1 MHQSSTPLIDCP
13 SPAAQKLEALR
24 QLFPQAVEVD
34 DRGLIRV
41 NPAAIQ
47 MALDPGNP
55 AGVRVEEDGYEL
67 RWVGKREAYHQ
78 AFVPTTKI
86 LSAAHCQSKDWD
98 NTGNLLIKGDN
109 LDALKL
115 LRQSYFGKVKLIY
128 IDPPYNTQS
137 DQFIYRDDF
146 SAKQTEVLTSLGYS
160 ADKIDYIKNIYG
172 ARTHSGWLSFMY
184 PRLLL
189 ARDLLREDGVIFM
202 SIDDNE
208 QAQLKLLCDEVFGQE
223 NFVAELPT
231 IMNLKGN
238 NDEFGFAGAHEFT
251 LCYVKQKERATLGE
265 FILDEEESEVWE
277 SDDFGPYKRGA
288 NLKATGANAP
298 REKRPNLYF
307 PLYITDEGFCNISRK
322 GPLDVEIY
330 PITNGK
336 QMSWRWS
343 IEKFSLEP
351 YNIICI
357 PDGES
362 YSIYKKQRP
371 ALGELPSKKP
381 KTIFYKPQYSSGNG
395 TNEIH
400 SLLGGKYFPNPKP
413 LQLIRDFLQ
422 IGASGA
428 DGPDI
433 ALDFFAG
440 SGTTAEA
447 VMRLNAEDG
456 GQRQFI
462 LVQIPQPIDP
472 VKQKEAHTFITQTL
486 DRPEATIFEITA
498 ERIRRAGAKLQ
509 AEQAAKRQAQ
519 GELLADDT
527 PPLDT
532 GFRVFEL
539 VDDPLGLV
547 HGQALKDAN
556 QAQVQRLQQHM
567 ATPQT
572 ADMQRV
578 LSNLLLAEGLP
589 LTERIQTLVPEH
601 LFVAHD
607 VALLLQALSL
617 DVLQQN
623 LQALQAAGAPLHYL
637 TVYAPWIQDDNLLL
651 GLDTLMDK
659 LGLGREKLRLLG

>member
-34 DRGLIRV
+34 DRGRIRV

-78 AFVPTTKI
+78 AFVPTNKI

-160 ADKIDYIKNIYG
+160 ADNIDYIQNIYG

-189 ARDLLREDGVIFM
+189 ARDLLREDGVIFI

-223 NFVAELPT
+223 NFAANVLWQKKYAVSNDDPGIGVMHDHLLIYQKTEKFQRNLLIRADWQKARYTNPDNDPRGPWAADNYASNKSKTERPT
-231 IMNLKGN
+231 LWYPIRHPITGDSVWPDEHAVWRYAPETHAQMESEGRLYWGKNNSYRKPRLKRYLNEVQQGVVPSTWWTFDDCGH
-238 NDEFGFAGAHEFT
+238 NDEA
-251 LCYVKQKERATLGE
+251 QKET
-265 FILDEEESEVWE
+265 
-277 SDDFGPYKRGA
+277 
-288 NLKATGANAP
+288 
-298 REKRPNLYF
+298 
-307 PLYITDEGFCNISRK
+307 
-322 GPLDVEIY
+322 
-330 PITNGK
+330 
-336 QMSWRWS
+336 
-343 IEKFSLEP
+343 
-351 YNIICI
+351 
-357 PDGES
+357 
-362 YSIYKKQRP
+362 
-371 ALGELPSKKP
+371 GELLERK
-381 KTIFYKPQYSSGNG
+381 IFS
-395 TNEIH
+395 T
-400 SLLGGKYFPNPKP
+400 PKP
-413 LQLIRDFLQ
+413 VRLINRIISL
-422 IGASGA
+422 GSGSN
-428 DGPDI
+428 DI
-433 ALDFFAG
+433 TLDFFAG

-456 GQRQFI
+456 GNRQFI
-462 LVQIPQPIDP
+462 LVQVPQPIDP
-472 VKQKEAHTFITQTL
+472 AKQKEAHSFITQTL
-486 DRPEATIFEITA
+486 GRPESTIFEITA

-527 PPLDT
+527 APLDT

-539 VDDPLGLV
+539 VDDPLGLI
-547 HGQALKDAN
+547 HGQALKDAT
-556 QAQVQRLQQHM
+556 QAQVQRLQQRM

-617 DVLQQN
+617 DALQQH
-623 LQALQAAGAPLHYL
+623 LQALQADGAPLHYL

-651 GLDTLMDK
+651 GLDTLVDK
-659 LGLGREKLRLLG
+659 LGLGREKLRLRG

>member
-1 MHQSSTPLIDCP
+1 MTKPFFSTP

-34 DRGLIRV
+34 DKGGVRV

-47 MALDPGNP
+47 MALDPANP

-78 AFVPTTKI
+78 AFVPTHKI
-86 LSAAHCQSKDWD
+86 VSAAHSQSKDWD

-115 LRQSYFGKVKLIY
+115 LRQSYFGQVKLIY

-146 SAKQTEVLTSLGYS
+146 SVKQTEVLTSLGYS
-160 ADKIDYIKNIYG
+160 AENIDYIQNIYG

-189 ARDLLREDGVIFM
+189 ARDLLREDGVIFI

-208 QAQLKLLCDEVFGQE
+208 QAQLKLLCDEVFGAD
-223 NFVAELPT
+223 NFVAKISRESIKGGSKSSHFRNVTDFVICYGKEISNFETGGIELDGIT
-231 IMNLKGN
+231 LNLV
-238 NDEFGFAGAHEFT
+238 DEFGPYAKGRELNKWGAGSQRQDAPGMFFPISGPNGEDVYPIRNDGSEGRWRLGKRSLLPMIPHDVIFEARGNGTYTVYEKIRESNPRIKQFT
-251 LCYVKQKERATLGE
+251 TLFKDNYINARGTESIKKIFDTERAIFSFPKPVELIYDLIISG
-265 FILDEEESEVWE
+265 LDEEE
-277 SDDFGPYKRGA
+277 G
-288 NLKATGANAP
+288 
-298 REKRPNLYF
+298 
-307 PLYITDEGFCNISRK
+307 
-322 GPLDVEIY
+322 
-330 PITNGK
+330 
-336 QMSWRWS
+336 
-343 IEKFSLEP
+343 
-351 YNIICI
+351 II
-357 PDGES
+357 
-362 YSIYKKQRP
+362 
-371 ALGELPSKKP
+371 
-381 KTIFYKPQYSSGNG
+381 
-395 TNEIH
+395 
-400 SLLGGKYFPNPKP
+400 
-413 LQLIRDFLQ
+413 
-422 IGASGA
+422 
-428 DGPDI
+428 
-433 ALDFFAG
+433 LDFFAG

-456 GQRQFI
+456 GKRQFI

-472 VKQKEAHTFITQTL
+472 VKQKEAHTFVTQTL
-486 DRPEATIFEITA
+486 SRPEATIFEITA

-556 QAQVQRLQQHM
+556 QDQLRELQKRI
-567 ATPQT
+567 ATPQM
-572 ADMQRV
+572 DDLERV

-589 LTERIQTLVPEH
+589 LTTRIHTLVPEH
-601 LFVAHD
+601 LFVAHN
-607 VALLLQALSL
+607 VALLLQALPL
-617 DVLQQN
+617 DDLLAHLQT
-623 LQALQAAGAPLHYL
+623 LKTAETPLLYL
-637 TVYAPWIQDDNLLL
+637 SVYAPWVQDDNLLL
-651 GLDTLMDK
+651 GLDALMDK
-659 LGLGREKLRLLG
+659 LGLAKDKLRLRG